1 MPKKIKQKQYD
12 ATLGIPPDKLIMK
25 LIKRSQRW
33 LRRARRPKYRWIWC
47 MVAVGLYFA
56 ILALPLTGFSEAGRK
71 ALAIFGVT
79 AFLWSTSALPV
90 AVTGLLVLFLIPF
103 TGVLPPEQTYGY
115 FGNRSVFFILGV
127 FILASPIRRSG
138 LSTRLALTVVSKF
151 GGSQQALIASIL
163 MLSAG
168 MSFFLSS
175 HAVAAMLFPV
185 ILEVVQAAGAK
196 PGGRFGQSAFLALG
210 WGAGI
215 GGMASLLGGARAA
228 LALGLL
234 RETTGQSISFVEWT
248 LWSFPLAIWLLFLGY
263 LQIRNIGEGT
273 AVSMEHAK
281 KLLQARSKR
290 LGKISSRELLTTMV
304 TLLTIF
310 LWIIRGEAWG
320 LDTVAF
326 LGVSLL
332 FVLQIADW
340 QEVEEDVNWGIFVMY
355 GSAIALSAVLNETGA
370 STALA
375 QSLLGWIDSGWLA
388 FGAVALV
395 VILFTEGMSNAAT
408 VAMVMPLAIA
418 LALNHSI
425 DARAITMGVTIA
437 SGLAFMMP
445 VSTPAMAIVIGSG
458 YVQPLQAFQRGFWLK
473 LLGFIGL
480 LMMAKLYWPLFGLE
494 V

>member
-1 MPKKIKQKQYD
+1 MNLFRRSQQWLKKVRRAQYRWVWCIV
-12 ATLGIPPDKLIMK
+12 ATLI
-25 LIKRSQRW
+25 
-33 LRRARRPKYRWIWC
+33 
-47 MVAVGLYFA
+47 YFA
-56 ILALPLTGFSEAGRK
+56 ILSLPLNGFNEAARK

-103 TGVLPPEQTYGY
+103 TGVLPPEQTYAY

-151 GGSQQALIASIL
+151 GGTQRGLILSVLI
-163 MLSAG
+163 LSAA

-185 ILEVVQAAGAK
+185 VLEVVQSAGAK
-196 PGGRFGQSAFLALG
+196 PGGRFGKSAFLALG

-215 GGMASLLGGARAA
+215 GGIPSLLGGARAA

-234 RETTGQSISFVEWT
+234 RESTGQSISFIEWT
-248 LWSFPLAIWLLFLGY
+248 LWSLPLSIVLLAIAYLL
-263 LQIRNIGEGT
+263 IRNIGRGT
-273 AVSMEHAK
+273 AVSMGQAK
-281 KLLQARSKR
+281 MLLKSRAKR
-290 LGKISSRELLTTMV
+290 LGDISKREIGTALI

-310 LWIIRGEAWG
+310 LWIVRGEVWG

-332 FVLQIADW
+332 FIFQIADW

-355 GSAIALSAVLNETGA
+355 GSAIALSAVLGETET

-375 QSLLGWIDSGWLA
+375 QALLGWIDSGWLV
-388 FGAVALV
+388 FIAVAMV
-395 VILFTEGMSNAAT
+395 VVVFTEGMSNAAT

-418 LALNHSI
+418 LAADHGI
-425 DARAITMGVTIA
+425 DPRAITMGVTIA

-458 YVQPLQAFQRGFWLK
+458 YVPPSHALQRGFFLK
-473 LLGFIGL
+473 SIGFLGL
-480 LMMAKLYWPLFGLE
+480 LALATLYWPLFGLQ